1 MGSIASS
8 IQLQDNFTNI
18 LMNVINVVNMS
29 VSTMEQMQSVMSEP
43 VDTAAIQGM
52 RDQLTQAALAAQELS
67 AAVQNIGTP
76 DIGGSTAPIVPP
88 ADIPSVPPVDQ
99 PAPIEVPIVWQSDS
113 MEVFTN
119 SGIERFEM
127 EVQST
132 NNLLQQLSTT
142 QDAIARRAYNAN
154 IFPPEAFQNLNSMAV
169 RIDNIRDHIQMIE
182 SNPLNMGTDTANNEL
197 EQLRAQLNQA
207 VQEQELMNQAVQN
220 MDVQAANEAYLRLS
234 QIISGTERHIRDNTD
249 EQGRFDDVIWQSTD
263 SAEGLKNMIAGAV
276 GAFIGMA
283 GLSKAKSWIEDCTAA
298 FNTQL
303 NAETQLISVL
313 SNMLD
318 ADYVAQFEMDVGADT
333 TTAVNE
339 INAIQ
344 NGVDEIVVPV
354 TAEAKALT
362 AAYDQITAKA
372 SEIQGRGIYGDEIMI
387 AGAAEFATYFS
398 DTDAVTMMMDTLSN
412 YAVGM
417 SGGGALDSSAMVGYA
432 TDLGKIMSGSYGAM
446 TKKGFEFTDAQKA
459 IVEGEATREQI
470 VSALGE
476 EYLNMSADMQ
486 AAAAISQVIDEAW
499 GGLYETM
506 SNTPEG
512 KIIQMNNTWGDMM
525 EVVGK
530 QLYPY
535 VLLFVDAITGNWGT
549 IQVVLDAITLGLQYM
564 LGFFSW
570 LVEGA
575 INFAQVIV
583 DNWGWIS
590 PLIYGIIGALAV
602 YGGYL
607 VITKGLEL
615 ASAAGKVIHAAA
627 IWATTSATWAEVA
640 AQNGLNAAMSAC
652 PIVWI
657 IVLIIA
663 LIAVIFAV
671 CNAIAE
677 TTGIANSGFGVITGG
692 INIVIQFFKNLGLT
706 AANIALGIGNA
717 ISALASNMM
726 TAFHNAICSVQSWFY
741 NLLSTAL
748 SVMAGICEA
757 LNKLPFVE
765 FDFSGIT
772 SAADNYAAKA
782 AEAAGNKEDYQSI
795 SEAFNEGFS
804 TFDTFQS
811 GWAVDAF
818 NAGAS
823 WGDGIAESIA
833 GFDPSSLFGTMDIPS
848 ADDYAGALT
857 AGGIGT
863 GIEDISGNTG
873 AMADAMDITSEEL
886 KYLRDMAEQETVN
899 RFTTARITIEQTN
912 HNTVK
917 SGMDLDGIMSG
928 LTDAV
933 SEAVENTVEGVHM

>member
-1 MGSIASS
+1 MGSIESS

-18 LMNVINVVNMS
+18 LMNVINAVNMS

-43 VDTAAIQGM
+43 VDTSAIQGM

-67 AAVQNIGTP
+67 AAMQNIETP
-76 DIGGSTAPIVPP
+76 DAGGSSMPVVQPVESPSAP
-88 ADIPSVPPVDQ
+88 SVDQ
-99 PAPIEVPIVWQSDS
+99 PAPVEVPIVWQSNNLD
-113 MEVFTN
+113 VFTN

-132 NNLLQQLSTT
+132 NNMLNTLNQT
-142 QDAIARRAYNAN
+142 QAQIAARAAQTN
-154 IFPPEAFQNLNSMAV
+154 IFPPNMVTDMNGMQNRLQAIQS
-169 RIDNIRDHIQMIE
+169 RIQAIE

-207 VQEQELMNQAVQN
+207 VQEQELMNQAVQD
-220 MDVQAANEAYLRLS
+220 MDVQAANEAYNRLS
-234 QIISGTERHIRDNTD
+234 QIIGGTERHIRDNTD
-249 EQGRFDDVIWQSTD
+249 EQGRFDDEIRQSTD
-263 SAEGLKNMIAGAV
+263 SAEGLKNMIAGAI
-276 GAFIGMA
+276 GAFVGMA

-318 ADYVAQFEMDVGADT
+318 ADYVEQFEIEVGADT
-333 TTAVNE
+333 TAAINEIDAIQSSVNE
-339 INAIQ
+339 VII
-344 NGVDEIVVPV
+344 PV
-354 TAEAKALT
+354 TAEERALT
-362 AAYDQITAKA
+362 TAYDQITSKA

-387 AGAAEFATYFS
+387 AGAAEFSTYFS

-470 VSALGE
+470 VSTLGE
-476 EYLNMSADMQ
+476 EYLSMSADMQ

-535 VLLFVDAITGNWGT
+535 VLLFVDAITENWGT
-549 IQVVLDAITLGLQYM
+549 IQVVLDTITLGLQYM

-570 LVEGA
+570 LAEGA
-575 INFAQVIV
+575 IDFSQTII
-583 DNWGWIS
+583 DNWSWIS
-590 PLIYGIIGALAV
+590 PIIYGIIGALAV

-607 VITKGLEL
+607 AITKGQAL
-615 ASAAGKVIHAAA
+615 ASAAAEGVIAVAKGIHAAA
-627 IWATTSATWAEVA
+627 VWATTSATWAQVT
-640 AQNGLNAAMSAC
+640 AQNGLNGALYAC

-663 LIAVIFAV
+663 LIAIIYAAVAAVNKFAGTSYSATGIVAGVFAV
-671 CNAIAE
+671 LGAHI
-677 TTGIANSGFGVITGG
+677 
-692 INIVIQFFKNLGLT
+692 INTFIVPVWN
-706 AANIALGIGNA
+706 N
-717 ISALASNMM
+717 LASLANFFGNFLNDPVAAVKVLIYDMCL
-726 TAFHNAICSVQSWFY
+726 TVIGYVQNLARAIETLI
-741 NLLSTAL
+741 NKIP
-748 SVMAGICEA
+748 GISI
-757 LNKLPFVE
+757 
-765 FDFSGIT
+765 DIT
-772 SAADNYAAKA
+772 SGLD
-782 AEAAGNKEDYQSI
+782 
-795 SEAFNEGFS
+795 GFYS
-804 TFDTFQS
+804 QLEQAQQQVKDES
-811 GWAVDAF
+811 GWVEYMQKMDFVDYE
-818 NAGAS
+818 AS
-823 WGDGIAESIA
+823 WDAGYSFGEGIDESIA
-833 GFDPSSLFGTMDIPS
+833 NFDPASLFGTMDIPS

-917 SGMDLDGIMSG
+917 SGLDLDGIMAD
-928 LTDAV
+928 LTDSM

>member
-1 MGSIASS
+1 MGSIRSS
-8 IQLQDNFTNI
+8 IELQDNFTNI

-29 VSTMEQMQSVMSEP
+29 VSTMEQMQSVMNEP
-43 VDTAAIQGM
+43 VDTSAINGM
-52 RDQLTQAALAAQELS
+52 RDQLTQAALAAQELG
-67 AAVQNIGTP
+67 AALQDMGAA
-76 DIGGSTAPIVPP
+76 DST
-88 ADIPSVPPVDQ
+88 SVPVVDQ
-99 PAPIEVPIVWQSDS
+99 PAPVEVPVVWQSDRL
-113 MEVFTN
+113 EVFTN
-119 SGIERFEM
+119 TGIERFEM

-142 QDAIARRAYNAN
+142 QDAIVRRAYNAN

-197 EQLRAQLNQA
+197 EQLRAQLDQA
-207 VQEQELMNQAVQN
+207 VQLQEIMNQAVQD

-249 EQGRFDDVIWQSTD
+249 EQGRLDDAIRQSTD
-263 SAEGLKNMIAGAV
+263 SAEGLRNMIAGAV
-276 GAFIGMA
+276 SAFVGMA

-313 SNMLD
+313 ANMLD
-318 ADYVAQFEMDVGADT
+318 ADYVAQFEADVGADT
-333 TTAVNE
+333 TAAVNE

-344 NGVDEIVVPV
+344 NGVNEIVVPV
-354 TAEAKALT
+354 TAEEKALT

-372 SEIQGRGIYGDEIMI
+372 SEVQGRGIYGDEIMI

-476 EYLNMSADMQ
+476 EYLDMSADMQ

-535 VLLFVDAITGNWGT
+535 VLLFVDAITENWGT
-549 IQVVLDAITLGLQYM
+549 IQVVLDTITLGLQYM

-575 INFAQVIV
+575 INFAQVII

-615 ASAAGKVIHAAA
+615 ASAAAKGAMAVAEFIHVAALA
-627 IWATTSATWAEVA
+627 AQTGATISATA
-640 AQNGLNAAMSAC
+640 AQMGLNGAMYAC

-657 IVLIIA
+657 IVLIVA

-671 CNAIAE
+671 CNAIAK
-677 TTGIANSGFGVITGG
+677 TTGVANSGLGVICGA
-692 INIVIQFFKNLGLT
+692 LMT
-706 AANIALGIGNA
+706 AAAFIMNTVIGVINA
-717 ISALASNMM
+717 IIQTVWTHFVSPFISIIEFVLNVTNGGFDSFGGAVANLIGQIISWFLSLGEVVTKIIDAIFGTDWTSGLNELQSQVLEWGKND
-726 TAFHNAICSVQSWFY
+726 NAIT
-741 NLLSTAL
+741 LDRTAP
-748 SVMAGICEA
+748 VIDTR
-757 LNKLPFVE
+757 
-765 FDFSGIT
+765 FDYS
-772 SAADNYAAKA
+772 
-782 AEAAGNKEDYQSI
+782 
-795 SEAFNEGFS
+795 
-804 TFDTFQS
+804 
-811 GWAVDAF
+811 
-818 NAGAS
+818 NAWEVGSS
-823 WGDGIAESIA
+823 WGDGIAESISN
-833 GFDPSSLFGTMDIPS
+833 FDPALLFDIMDIPS

-917 SGMDLDGIMSG
+917 SGMDLDGIVSG

-933 SEAVENTVEGVHM
+933 SEAVENMAEGVHM

>member
-1 MGSIASS
+1 MGSIKSS
-8 IQLQDNFTNI
+8 LELQDNFTNI
-18 LMNVINVVNMS
+18 LMNVINAVNMS
-29 VSTMEQMQSVMSEP
+29 VSTMEEMQTVMNGP
-43 VDTAAIQGM
+43 VDTAAIQGIH
-52 RDQLTQAALAAQELS
+52 DQLNQATIAAQELEEALQNMG
-67 AAVQNIGTP
+67 AA
-76 DIGGSTAPIVPP
+76 DAGSQ
-88 ADIPSVPPVDQ
+88 SVPMAE
-99 PAPIEVPIVWQSDS
+99 PAPVEVPIVWQSDNL
-113 MEVFTN
+113 EVFTN

-142 QDAIARRAYNAN
+142 QDAIARQAYNTN

-169 RIDNIRDHIQMIE
+169 RIDNIRDRIQTIE
-182 SNPLNMGTDTANNEL
+182 GNPLNMGTDTANAEL

-234 QIISGTERHIRDNTD
+234 QIIAGTERHIRDNTD
-249 EQGRFDDVIWQSTD
+249 EQGRFDNAIRQSMD

-276 GAFIGMA
+276 GAFAGVA

-313 SNMLD
+313 ANMLD
-318 ADYVAQFEMDVGADT
+318 ADYVAQFEVDVGADT
-333 TTAVNE
+333 TTAINE

-344 NGVDEIVVPV
+344 NGVDEITIPV

-446 TKKGFEFTDAQKA
+446 TKKGFEFTEAQKA

-476 EYLNMSADMQ
+476 EYLDMSADMQ

-535 VLLFVDAITGNWGT
+535 VLLFVDAITQNWGT
-549 IQVVLDAITLGLQYM
+549 IQMVLDGITLGLQVM
-564 LGFFSW
+564 MGVLSW
-570 LVEGA
+570 LLEGA
-575 INFAQVIV
+575 LNFAQTAI
-583 DNWGWIS
+583 DNWSLIS
-590 PLIYGIIGALAV
+590 PVIYGVAGALAV
-602 YGGYL
+602 YGAYL
-607 VITKGLEL
+607 AITKGMEL
-615 ASAAGKVIHAAA
+615 ASAAAVGVMAAA
-627 IWATTSATWAEVA
+627 QFIKVA
-640 AQNGLNAAMSAC
+640 AISAVTGATMAETAAQMGLNGAMYAC

-663 LIAVIFAV
+663 LIAAFYAAVAAVNKFAGTSV
-671 CNAIAE
+671 SATGIICGAFMVAGAFILNTTIGVFNAILQAVWTIFVE
-677 TTGIANSGFGVITGG
+677 HFI
-692 INIVIQFFKNLGLT
+692 GLIEFVLN
-706 AANIALGIGNA
+706 AANGGFNSFGGAVANLIGQIISWFLSLGEVVTKIIDAIFGTDWTSGLNELQGKVLEWGKNDNA
-717 ISALASNMM
+717 ITLDR
-726 TAFHNAICSVQSWFY
+726 TAPVID
-741 NLLSTAL
+741 TR
-748 SVMAGICEA
+748 
-757 LNKLPFVE
+757 
-765 FDFSGIT
+765 FDY
-772 SAADNYAAKA
+772 SAAWD
-782 AEAAGNKEDYQSI
+782 AGYS
-795 SEAFNEGFS
+795 FGEGI
-804 TFDTFQS
+804 D
-811 GWAVDAF
+811 
-818 NAGAS
+818 
-823 WGDGIAESIA
+823 ESIA
-833 GFDPSSLFGTMDIPS
+833 NFDPSSLFGTTDIPS

-857 AGGIGT
+857 AGGIGS
-863 GIEDISGNTG
+863 GIDDISGNTG

-917 SGMDLDGIMSG
+917 NGMDLDGIMSG
-928 LTDAV
+928 LTDAI

>member
-1 MGSIASS
+1 MGSIRSS
-8 IQLQDNFTNI
+8 LELQDNFTNV
-18 LMNVINVVNMS
+18 LMNVINAVNMS
-29 VSTMEQMQSVMSEP
+29 VSTMEQMQTVMNGT
-43 VDTAAIQGM
+43 VDTAGIQGIH
-52 RDQLTQAALAAQELS
+52 DQLNQATIAAQELGEALQNMG
-67 AAVQNIGTP
+67 AA
-76 DIGGSTAPIVPP
+76 DAGSQ
-88 ADIPSVPPVDQ
+88 SVPMAD
-99 PAPIEVPIVWQSDS
+99 PAPVEVPVVWQSDNL
-113 MEVFTN
+113 EVFTN

-142 QDAIARRAYNAN
+142 QDAIARQAYNTN

-169 RIDNIRDHIQMIE
+169 RIDNIRDRIQTIE
-182 SNPLNMGTDTANNEL
+182 GNPLNMGTDTANAEL

-249 EQGRFDDVIWQSTD
+249 EQGRFDNEIRQSMD

-283 GLSKAKSWIEDCTAA
+283 GLNKAKSWIEDCTAA

-313 SNMLD
+313 ANMLD
-318 ADYVAQFEMDVGADT
+318 ADYVAQFEVDVGADT
-333 TTAVNE
+333 TAAINE

-344 NGVDEIVVPV
+344 DSVDEVTVSV
-354 TAEAKALT
+354 TAETRALT

-372 SEIQGRGIYGDEIMI
+372 SEIQGQGIYGDEIMI

-398 DTDAVTMMMDTLSN
+398 DTDAVMMMMDTLSD

-476 EYLNMSADMQ
+476 EYLDMSADMQ

-549 IQVVLDAITLGLQYM
+549 IQAVLDSITLGLQVM
-564 LGFFSW
+564 LGVLSW
-570 LVEGA
+570 LMEGA
-575 INFAQVIV
+575 IGFAQVIA
-583 DNWGWIS
+583 DNWKWIS
-590 PLIYGIIGALAV
+590 PVIYGITGALAV
-602 YGGYL
+602 YGAYL
-607 VITKGLEL
+607 AVTKGLEL
-615 ASAAGKVIHAAA
+615 ASAAAKGVMAVWEGIHAAA
-627 IWATTSATWAEVA
+627 IWATTSATWAEVT
-640 AQNGLNAAMSAC
+640 AQNGLNAAMYAC

-657 IVLIIA
+657 IALIIA
-663 LIAVIFAV
+663 LVAIIFAV
-671 CNAIAE
+671 CNAIAKM
-677 TTGIANSGFGVITGG
+677 TGIANSGFGVITGG
-692 INIVIQFFKNLGLT
+692 IYVAGAALKNLGLL
-706 AANIALGIGNA
+706 AVDIALGIGNA
-717 ISALASNMM
+717 IAASAGNMM
-726 TAFHNAICSVQSWFY
+726 TAFHNAIYSVQSWFY
-741 NLLSTAL
+741 NLLSTVL
-748 SVMAGICEA
+748 TVVEGICAA
-757 LNKLPFVE
+757 LNRLPFIE
-765 FDFSGIT
+765 FDYSGIT
-772 SAADNYAAKA
+772 AAADSYAAKA
-782 AEAAGNKEDYQSI
+782 AEAAGNKEDYTSI
-795 SEAFNEGFS
+795 SDAFKEGFS
-804 TFDTFQS
+804 TFDTFQD
-811 GWAVDAF
+811 GWAANAF

-823 WGDGIAESIA
+823 WGDGIVESI
-833 GFDPSSLFGTMDIPS
+833 GNFDPSSLFGTTDIPS
-848 ADDYAGALT
+848 ADDFAGALT
-857 AGGIGT
+857 AEGIGS
-863 GIEDISGNTG
+863 GIDDISSNTG

-899 RFTTARITIEQTN
+899 RFTTAKITIEQTN

-917 SGMDLDGIMSG
+917 NGMDLDGIMSS